1 MKRILLAAALSG
13 IALPAVADDFTARIL
28 AELEREGFRK
38 VEIDLWPERLK
49 IEAHHGGRRL
59 EALYDRATGALLWQD
74 ERTRPKAPALTAT
87 PPLGSGGAALHLSGK
102 DDRGR
107 HRGYDGWDD
116 DDRYDDDD
124 DDRWDD

>member
-1 MKRILLAAALSG
+1 MKSILLAGALSG
-13 IALPAVADDFTARIL
+13 IALPALADDFTARIL

-38 VEIDLWPERLK
+38 VEIDLWPGQVK
-49 IEAHHGGRRL
+49 IEARHEGRRL
-59 EALYDRATGALLWQD
+59 EALYDRATGEMLWQD
-74 ERTRPKAPALTAT
+74 EQTRPAAPALTT
-87 PPLGSGGAALHLSGK
+87 PPRLDGGGAALRLSGK

-107 HRGYDGWDD
+107 RRGYDRWG